1 MTLTDQV
8 TKNIVR
14 KLINGEDYRIEIVTL
29 INAKFLQFVIDF
41 FKQVAT
47 AKLNNQNIDIDW
59 YKKEMLN
66 LELNPEE
73 IAINSGL
80 NKKTITNMYNSGT
93 KEVVIEASYEHYDTL
108 YKAIDDLTK
117 VEDLNLSLQIKF
129 NKVSIEL
136 DINESLIV
144 INTLAVKRAALR
156 GGLWSTAGKQTEG
169 PLMITLCRLYN
180 VPTQYY
186 SIKPRAKRVKKG
198 EVNREVDFFLLFDDI
213 EYKCE
218 VKLMGK
224 GNPESA
230 DAVIARGSKIFV
242 ADKLSNQNKTQL
254 EQLDIEWLEMRSKN
268 GYQRFKKVLENLNI
282 PHSELTENVTNKMDK
297 ILNELSQR
305 CDKPDS
311 RNRKKVRAKLRS
323 RRARASSKNAF

>member
-1 MTLTDQV
+1 MTLTEQV

-14 KLINGEDYRIEIVTL
+14 KLINGDDYRIEIVTL
-29 INAKFLQFVIDF
+29 INAGFLQFAIDF
-41 FKQVAT
+41 FKQVAE
-47 AKLNNQNIDIDW
+47 AKLNNKNIDIDW

-66 LELNPEE
+66 LELSAEE

-93 KEVVIEASYEHYDTL
+93 REVVIEASYEHYDTL

-129 NKVSIEL
+129 NKVSVEL

-169 PLMITLCRLYN
+169 PLMITLCKLYN
-180 VPTQYY
+180 VPAENY
-186 SIKPRAKRVKKG
+186 SIKPRAKRIKKG
-198 EVNREVDFFLLFDDI
+198 EVNREINFFLLRENQ

-230 DAVIARGSKIFV
+230 DAVIARDSCVFV
-242 ADKLSNQNKTQL
+242 ADKLSDQNKAQL
-254 EQLDIEWLEMRSKN
+254 EQRNVEWVEMRDNDGFK
-268 GYQRFKKVLENLNI
+268 RFKVVLINLGI
-282 PHSELTENVTNKMDK
+282 PHTELGHIDMETKLDE
-297 ILNELSQR
+297 IFNEIF
-305 CDKPDS
+305 K
-311 RNRKKVRAKLRS
+311 
-323 RRARASSKNAF
+323 

>member
-29 INAKFLQFVIDF
+29 INAEFLQFAIEF
-41 FKQVAT
+41 FKQVAV
-47 AKLNNQNIDIDW
+47 AKLNNKNIDIDW
-59 YKKEMLN
+59 YKKEMLS
-66 LELNPEE
+66 LDLSSEE

-93 KEVVIEASYEHYDTL
+93 REVVIDASYQHYDTL
-108 YKAIDDLTK
+108 YKAIDELTK

-129 NKVSIEL
+129 NKVSVEL

-169 PLMITLCRLYN
+169 PLMITLCKLYN
-180 VPTQYY
+180 VPSENY
-186 SIKPRAKRVKKG
+186 SVKPRAKKVRKG
-198 EVNREVDFFLLFDDI
+198 EVNREIDFFLRKENT

-230 DAVIARGSKIFV
+230 DAVIARDSALFV
-242 ADKLSNQNKTQL
+242 ADKLSDQNKAQL
-254 EQLDIEWLEMRSKN
+254 EQLGVEWVELRNNIGFK
-268 GYQRFKKVLENLNI
+268 RFKTVLENLGI
-282 PHSELTENVTNKMDK
+282 PHDNFGEINIETRLDEIFDEIFK
-297 ILNELSQR
+297 
-305 CDKPDS
+305 
-311 RNRKKVRAKLRS
+311 
-323 RRARASSKNAF
+323 